1 MSRISEGDQMTE
13 YNNDNSYMD
22 HTQAQNP
29 SGRAIAA
36 FVLGIVS
43 VVLCV
48 VPFML
53 IAAVVGL
60 TLENESERMGYHSLQ
75 TPAKVLCILGIVLCG
90 LAIAAIIIL
99 VFVFGI
105 LAR

>member
-1 MSRISEGDQMTE
+1 ME
-13 YNNDNSYMD
+13 Y
-22 HTQAQNP
+22 APAGNP
-29 SGRAIAA
+29 SGRAIAS
-36 FVLGIVS
+36 FVLGIIS
-43 VVLCV
+43 VVMCV

-53 IAAVVGL
+53 IAAIVGL
-60 TLENESERMGYHSLQ
+60 ILEKESENMGYHSLQ
-75 TPAKVLCILGIVLCG
+75 TPAKVLCILGIILCG